1 MSAAQIYNTKC
12 AECREVIYLVFGL
25 AAVDFLIIHIY

>member
-1 MSAAQIYNTKC
+1 MSTVQIYNIKC
-12 AECREVIYLVFGL
+12 TQCREVIYLVFGP